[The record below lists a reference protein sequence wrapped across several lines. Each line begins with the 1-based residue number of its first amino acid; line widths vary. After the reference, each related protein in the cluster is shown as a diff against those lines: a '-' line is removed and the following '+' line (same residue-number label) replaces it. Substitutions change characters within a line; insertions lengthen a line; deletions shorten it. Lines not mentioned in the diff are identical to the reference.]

1 MDLIGKTLCYYALSI
16 FKESFFMKKRILA
29 AVFAAAVAS
38 SGVFAT
44 GIGPQ
49 LNFDPVVTPG
59 YVYSPNTWGLACSAK
74 FDSMPIYWALST
86 GWASYSY
93 KTTVTRNGVTY
104 DTYTDTPLF
113 SVSATGDYWMMNPTI
128 SGIWKWYWGLGGA
141 VTTSFG
147 TSSGDFYLAA
157 GPRGVI
163 GMNWHFCDGFM
174 ELYAQG
180 AVEPEIQTVFGDDG
194 KQNGYV
200 RFPIYFPFN
209 AGLRFWF

>member
-1 MDLIGKTLCYYALSI
+1 
-16 FKESFFMKKRILA
+16 MKKKILA

-86 GWASYSY
+86 GVSSYSY
-93 KTTVTRNGVTY
+93 KRIETSSSGVKY
-104 DTYTDTPLF
+104 DTYVNAPLF
-113 SVSATGDYWMMNPTI
+113 NVSATGDYWVQNPEI
-128 SGIWKWYWGLGGA
+128 NGIWKWYWGFGA
-141 VTTSFG
+141 AVSTSFG
-147 TSSGDFYLAA
+147 TTEPNFYLSA
-157 GPRGVI
+157 GPRAVI

-174 ELYAQG
+174 ELYTQG
-180 AVEPEIQTVFGDDG
+180 AVEPEIEFVFGEDG
-194 KQNGYV
+194 TTNGVV
-200 RFPIYFPFN
+200 RVPIYFPFN
-209 AGLRFWF
+209 VGLRFWF